1 MLTSERRFDA
11 KKAPA
16 NRLTSLNW
24 MCFLEPELA
33 YRLLNRR
40 TMNRKIIIIAAG
52 ALTGIL
58 GAGGIIYFVNPDLIP
73 GLVGAEGPTHQAEN
87 VHKEKKQDTE
97 VGADLD
103 VFVVNL
109 ASSGQGRYLRTTLSL
124 GVKDAHEKEKIKEFV
139 GPIRHAV
146 IMYLTER
153 KVDELV
159 DPAGKEKLRQ
169 ALHQQINE
177 AIGEKM
183 VSNVYFKEFLIQ

>member
-1 MLTSERRFDA
+1 MISRKSSKFSKLDMFLGASVGTSVAESSA
-11 KKAPA
+11 MNKKV
-16 NRLTSLNW
+16 
-24 MCFLEPELA
+24 
-33 YRLLNRR
+33 
-40 TMNRKIIIIAAG
+40 IIIAAG

-58 GAGGIIYFVNPDLIP
+58 GAGAGVYFLKPELIP
-73 GLVGAEGPTHQAEN
+73 GWAGPEDLAHHPQEEE
-87 VHKEKKQDTE
+87 KEKKLESE

-109 ASSGQGRYLRTTLSL
+109 ASSGQGRYLRTSLSL

-153 KVDELV
+153 KVDDLI
-159 DPAGKEKLRQ
+159 DPQGKEKLRQ
-169 ALHQQINE
+169 ALHEQINE